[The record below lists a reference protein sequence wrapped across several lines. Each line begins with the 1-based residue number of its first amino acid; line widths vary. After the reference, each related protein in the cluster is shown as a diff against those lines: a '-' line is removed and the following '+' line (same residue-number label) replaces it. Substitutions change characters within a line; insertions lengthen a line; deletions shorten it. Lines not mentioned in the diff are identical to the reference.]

1 MVKPEMILETVDV
14 MPRVQSQ
21 GITVNVPVNNR
32 AGAKQSFAC
41 ARSNGEVH
49 PHKHTQN

>member
-21 GITVNVPVNNR
+21 GITVNVPV
-32 AGAKQSFAC
+32 K
-41 ARSNGEVH
+41 
-49 PHKHTQN
+49 